1 MIRTTTVREWPLP
14 DGRGT
19 ATQNMS
25 NENPQLP
32 SFTEKLV
39 AYLDGEL
46 PEGEAR
52 DVEQSL
58 ASDPT
63 MRAEVEK
70 LNRAWEL
77 LDLLPRPNASGEFSS
92 RTLATLKVSSA
103 TTAVPD
109 EKADAQTV
117 ALEIAG
123 PRQFKIP
130 RMAAWSAGLVA
141 IGVVGFLVGRMT
153 ARPDSDVWLDDL
165 ALIEQLDVYR
175 EIGDAQFLR
184 DFQRERDRDER
195 RPPAQR

>member
-1 MIRTTTVREWPLP
+1 
-14 DGRGT
+14 
-19 ATQNMS
+19 MS
-25 NENPQLP
+25 DEHPSSP

-92 RTLATLKVSSA
+92 RTLATLKVSGV
-103 TTAVPD
+103 TTALPD
-109 EKADAQTV
+109 EKASAQTV
-117 ALEIAG
+117 ALEIAE
-123 PRQFKIP
+123 PRRFKIP
-130 RMAAWSAGLVA
+130 RMVAWSAGLVA
-141 IGVVGFLVGRMT
+141 ICVIGFVVGRMT
-153 ARPDSDVWLDDL
+153 ARPESDVWLDDL
-165 ALIEQLDVYR
+165 ALIEQLDLYR

-195 RPPAQR
+195 RPPPPR

>member
-1 MIRTTTVREWPLP
+1 MP
-14 DGRGT
+14 G
-19 ATQNMS
+19 
-25 NENPQLP
+25 ENSSSP

-46 PEGEAR
+46 PEGDAR

-58 ASDPT
+58 ASDPA

-92 RTLATLKVSSA
+92 RTLTTLKVSGA
-103 TTAVPD
+103 TTALPNENAV
-109 EKADAQTV
+109 AQTV
-117 ALEIAG
+117 ALEAAE
-123 PRQFKIP
+123 PRPFKIP

-141 IGVVGFLVGRMT
+141 VSVLGFAVGRMT
-153 ARPDSDVWLDDL
+153 ARPDGEVWLDDL
-165 ALIEQLDVYR
+165 ALIERIDVYR

-195 RPPAQR
+195 RPPPQR